1 MQTQSLINK
10 GTSVRSGAPDAVR
23 ERTYIISGAGRGG
36 TTLVAQ
42 VLHTAG
48 LFIGDRLGDTVYEDH
63 DILDILVSSADR
75 KPRLD
80 ALIEHRNARHAQW
93 GFKLPNVHTLFHY
106 RDLAR
111 FRNPHLIFIFR
122 DPQAIAVRASLA
134 EYFDPL
140 VALHYAVSMSTA
152 LVDFARL
159 TNCPL
164 LLLSYEKAL
173 SFPDTFI
180 DSLATF
186 CALPIDAVIRQQL
199 RDQMQPNAEN
209 YIQSARRRFI
219 GAVDGVRNGM
229 LFGWCAEVG
238 SLEPVDLEILVNGSP
253 AQAIRAEQFR
263 QDLLD
268 AGIGNGIHGFS
279 WDLTGEDLADDAV
292 LRVRVSGRI
301 FEIDRSGLTLGQFRF

>member
-1 MQTQSLINK
+1 MESQSLINK
-10 GTSVRSGAPDAVR
+10 GTSVRPGRPDAMR

-42 VLHTAG
+42 VLHAAG

-63 DILDILVSSADR
+63 DILDILVSPSDR

-80 ALIEHRNARHAQW
+80 ALIAQRNAQHAQW
-93 GFKLPNVHTLFHY
+93 GFKLPNVHTLLHH

-140 VALHYAVSMSTA
+140 AALHYAVSMSTA

-159 TNCPL
+159 THCPL

-173 SFPDTFI
+173 AFPDTFI
-180 DSLATF
+180 DSLAAF
-186 CALPIDAVIRQQL
+186 CAVPMNAGIRKQW

-219 GAVDGVRNGM
+219 GAVDGVRDGM
-229 LFGWCAEVG
+229 LFGWCSEVG
-238 SLEPVDLEILVNGSP
+238 SLEPVDLDILVNGTLV
-253 AQAIRAEQFR
+253 QLIRAEQFR

-279 WDLTGEDLADDAV
+279 WDLTGVALAEDAV
-292 LRVRVSGRI
+292 VRVRVSGRT
-301 FEIDRSGLTLGQFRF
+301 FEIDRSGLTLAQFRF